1 MLRGL
6 GLFKDYDD
14 FGIMMGLI
22 YSVHASTIPLTNKP
36 SGVRQSK
43 LNNKVGCIRV
53 PCKLAS

>member
-14 FGIMMGLI
+14 FEIMMGLI

-43 LNNKVGCIRV
+43 ITK
-53 PCKLAS
+53 